1 MESVFYFIFKL
12 KRLVWSFFL
21 QSLILADGHFEPEL
35 SLAID
40 RAFVD
45 PDKLAADALS
55 EMGGVR

>member
-1 MESVFYFIFKL
+1 MGTIFYFEFKL
-12 KRLVWSFFL
+12 KGLAWPFFL
-21 QSLILADGHFEPEL
+21 QSLIPADGHFEPEL

-45 PDKLAADALS
+45 LDKLAADALS